1 MKLDDNKLDVC
12 ISALKQDLSKSQLA
26 LVHNKVYKFEDTY
39 IIFNKSRKSMMIDCG
54 HTIYSDNKY
63 IFTAYYPKSVGVL
76 KASIIDGET
85 KITTSLI
92 EMESGVHE
100 LPKAL
105 AFELSC
111 SEYKIDNDD
120 YLFSVPLI
128 EFPDSISIT
137 QEGNNVKFIH
147 KYELLR
153 TIVNAKI
160 VGNMILCNSW
170 SSAINIMDKIIEK
183 FETQESRAYVNMC
196 NNMNISYKDIMYSIE
211 YKKDKLDIQKLYILF
226 DKIVKD
232 IQSGKYNK

>member
-1 MKLDDNKLDVC
+1 
-12 ISALKQDLSKSQLA
+12 
-26 LVHNKVYKFEDTY
+26 
-39 IIFNKSRKSMMIDCG
+39 MMIDCG

-232 IQSGKYNK
+232 IQGGKYNK